1 MKRNPIIT
9 RWSKPGDRFA
19 GFMAVKLE
27 GSRELV
33 VAEYSERAQV
43 RLIEEYERYQANAL
57 KNRPELI
64 EGDLVAPSET
74 ANRPVTHVARVVN
87 EQQ

>member
-1 MKRNPIIT
+1 MKRNPIVT

-33 VAEYSERAQV
+33 VAEYSERAQEALLAELAKRDAR
-43 RLIEEYERYQANAL
+43 RLEIEAL
-57 KNRPELI
+57 KNRPEVV
-64 EGDLVAPSET
+64 EGD
-74 ANRPVTHVARVVN
+74 
-87 EQQ
+87 

>member
-1 MKRNPIIT
+1 MTHDPIIT

-33 VAEYSERAQV
+33 VAEYSERAQQA
-43 RLIEEYERYQANAL
+43 LIAELACRDEQRREIEAL
-57 KNRPELI
+57 KKRPEVV
-64 EGDLVAPSET
+64 EGDYAK
-74 ANRPVTHVARVVN
+74 
-87 EQQ
+87 